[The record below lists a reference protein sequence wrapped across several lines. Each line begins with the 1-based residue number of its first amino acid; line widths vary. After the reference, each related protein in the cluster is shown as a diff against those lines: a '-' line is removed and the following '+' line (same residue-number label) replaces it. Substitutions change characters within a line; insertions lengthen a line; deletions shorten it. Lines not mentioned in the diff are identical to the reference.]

1 MWGEYRTAL
10 FKLKI
15 VLQNNIIFLFTE
27 IKGCKGQERS
37 REGKPTEHR
46 SRRCLMNSS
55 TPMMSS
61 TTVGCSRS
69 SLPNRIGRRMS
80 NLWYGSTKQG
90 GERSSKTLAKIDTQG
105 RSTERS
111 GKLSSFNT
119 KISVLKISQN
129 RTTARPLPTNGRP
142 WRRST
147 TSSPTT
153 TSISTTGRHTA
164 RSFRR
169 YLQCRTG
176 TTGSK
181 WFSTTSGFGKRSASK
196 PFHNEGSSNCTTRRK
211 MLRFS

>member
-1 MWGEYRTAL
+1 
-10 FKLKI
+10 
-15 VLQNNIIFLFTE
+15 
-27 IKGCKGQERS
+27 
-37 REGKPTEHR
+37 
-46 SRRCLMNSS
+46 
-55 TPMMSS
+55 
-61 TTVGCSRS
+61 
-69 SLPNRIGRRMS
+69 MS

-129 RTTARPLPTNGRP
+129 RTTARPPPTNGRP
-142 WRRST
+142 WRRYT

-153 TSISTTGRHTA
+153 TRISTTGRHTA

-176 TTGSK
+176 TTGSN

-211 MLRFS
+211 MLRFHRRKPQSQARHESTIPTLQRVGASRAGTQLPIILRTSSNLQARI